1 MKHQPILPLISSSK
15 KDVSH
20 AEIQDKETMLQTV
33 TVIGFVGT
41 ISKKNHY
48 SEGRQRALH

>member
-1 MKHQPILPLISSSK
+1 MKHQPILPLISSAK

-20 AEIQDKETMLQTV
+20 GEIQDKENQLQIV

-41 ISKKNHY
+41 ISNQNHY